1 MRQGSADENCCWRQ
15 VCLCA
20 VGQDTPLEEGEQP
33 TVGVGLVPW
42 FDVDDIYFFDY
53 FYDYFYDG

>member
-15 VCLCA
+15 ICLCA
-20 VGQDTPLEEGEQP
+20 VGQNTPLEEGEQP
-33 TVGVGLVPW
+33 TVGVGLVSW

-53 FYDYFYDG
+53 FYDG